1 MDKSNQMKKDIAKFL
16 AENNIVGT
24 CAGVIIALASNDLIR
39 SLVNDIVVP
48 LVNNAIF
55 ATHNKMVIDYLSLKG
70 KSVLDMKK
78 FIGFFITWL
87 LIVIITFIVL
97 RFLFNS
103 LLGVEKPAD
112 STKEKKEDKSNQ

>member
-103 LLGVEKPAD
+103 LLGVEKPTD